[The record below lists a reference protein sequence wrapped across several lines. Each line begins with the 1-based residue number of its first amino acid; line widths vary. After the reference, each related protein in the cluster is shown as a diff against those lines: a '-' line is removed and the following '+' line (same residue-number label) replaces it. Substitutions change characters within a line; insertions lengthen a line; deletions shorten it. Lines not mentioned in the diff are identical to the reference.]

1 MVTGPSNTTWK
12 DTLWVLKQSN
22 VRALNEWAMT
32 AQEKEDICRLWERA
46 GVVAE
51 ADDVGAERIVATVAA
66 IGEGEERPSWI

>member
-1 MVTGPSNTTWK
+1 
-12 DTLWVLKQSN
+12 